1 MENKHQVHNLIIL
14 DESGSMEEIKN
25 TIIQG
30 FNELVQTIQGIE
42 QQFTDQEHLIS
53 FVSFNGLGH
62 KSIHFREPAVSLKQL
77 DMTSYMPNASTP
89 LFDAMGFAINKL
101 KHSLQEQSAYNV
113 LVTIL
118 TDGEENA
125 SKEFSGATIKQLVD
139 ELKLERWTF
148 TYIGTDHDVEKI
160 ALTLSINN
168 TLVFERN
175 EEDIKRMF
183 DREKVSREHYSR
195 RIQSSEDTSSG
206 YYTDSED
213 EKKDK

>member
-14 DESGSMEEIKN
+14 DESGSMEGIKN

-42 QQFTDQEHLIS
+42 QQFPDQEHLIS